1 MDAKK
6 PEKDGKRPKKKHN
19 KRIGARGESAA
30 ATYLDR
36 MGYEIIERNWQ
47 CQAGEADIIA
57 IDEGT
62 LVFVE
67 VKTRT
72 NLKKGLPSDAV
83 TPEKRKRY
91 ERIAA
96 WYIAQCDYIDMP
108 VRFDV
113 IGILV
118 VNSDR
123 ALLRHYV
130 NAFGG
135 GM

>member
-1 MDAKK
+1 MEARKPAKK
-6 PEKDGKRPKKKHN
+6 EERPKKKHN
-19 KRIGARGESAA
+19 KRIGARGEAA
-30 ATYLDR
+30 AAAFLER
-36 MGYEIIERNWQ
+36 MDYQVIERNWQ
-47 CQAGEADIIA
+47 CPAGEADIIA

-62 LVFVE
+62 LVFIE

-113 IGILV
+113 IAILV

-135 GM
+135 SM